1 MIKKALEYLIGL
13 GEANIKEVK
22 LPDGTVQIYSDKPLN
37 MISKHIPRAG
47 ELHMHTLS
55 SLVEYIKA
63 DIDSMPSKMIIHIVS
78 PEKVR
83 LYSQLDE
90 ERIRESLVEVNAQ
103 VPEFE
108 YERFIDHEAFCINVQ
123 AKFISDKNADD
134 LNCNTS
140 ESDQITDKALLL
152 TFAGTVEQGSVAEY
166 GDDGITQKATVRQGI
181 ASKTDAIVP
190 NPVLLRP
197 YRTFIEVEQPVSQ
210 FIFRMRDNHGIQC
223 ALFEADGGAWK
234 IKAMRNI
241 KNYLESKLVDYK
253 EQFTV
258 IS

>member
-1 MIKKALEYLIGL
+1 MIEKALRYLIGL
-13 GEANIKEVK
+13 GEANIKNVT
-22 LPDGTVQIYSDKPLN
+22 LPDGTVQVYSDKTLN
-37 MISKHIPRAG
+37 MILKHIPMA
-47 ELHMHTLS
+47 EKLSMHTLS

-63 DIDSMPSKMIIHIVS
+63 NIDSMPPKMIIHVES
-78 PEKVR
+78 PERVQ

-90 ERIRESLVEVNAQ
+90 ERKREYLVEVNAQ
-103 VPEFE
+103 VPEFD
-108 YERFIDHEAFCINVQ
+108 YERFIDHEAFCINAQ
-123 AKFISDKNADD
+123 AKFISDKNTDD
-134 LNCNTS
+134 LNCNTD
-140 ESDQITDKALLL
+140 ESDQKTDKALLL

-190 NPVLLRP
+190 NPVSLRP
-197 YRTFIEVEQPVSQ
+197 YRTFIEVEQPVSK

-234 IKAMRNI
+234 IEAMRNI
-241 KNYLESKLVDYK
+241 KNYLESELADYK